1 MSFGFRLAAILA
13 ATTAFAAPAFAQG
26 YDPYGYGTSGFG
38 YGFDWDGFYA
48 GVYGGGVPM
57 GDEKSWNA
65 GIFTGVNVQI
75 DSAVFG
81 VEAQLGADLVEDS
94 TSIDALVL
102 GKGGMSLGS
111 ALVYATAGTGLVSGD
126 LGYAVG
132 GGADYGVT
140 DYMSVRG
147 EVLGTG
153 TWGDMPQDMRIS
165 AGLAFHL

>member
-1 MSFGFRLAAILA
+1 MSAAVRFAAILA
-13 ATTAFAAPAFAQG
+13 ATTALAAPALAQDYG
-26 YDPYGYGTSGFG
+26 PYGYGTAGAG

-57 GDEKSWNA
+57 GTQSWNA
-65 GIFTGVNVQI
+65 GIFTGVNVSI

-81 VEAQLGADLVEDS
+81 VEAQLGADIAKS

-102 GKGGMSLGS
+102 GKGGMSLGN

-126 LGYAVG
+126 FGYAFG
-132 GGADYGVT
+132 GGADYGIT

-153 TWGDMPQDMRIS
+153 AWGDMPEDMRFT